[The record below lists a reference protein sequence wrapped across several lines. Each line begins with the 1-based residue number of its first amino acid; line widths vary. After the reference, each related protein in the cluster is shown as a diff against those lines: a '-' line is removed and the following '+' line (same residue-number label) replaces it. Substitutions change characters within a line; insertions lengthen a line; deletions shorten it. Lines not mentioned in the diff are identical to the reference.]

1 MKLALLLSAYLF
13 LSVYWLAP
21 AMAQTRQMIA
31 ELGIR
36 ILVPEKW
43 EWYRRD
49 SNEIFID
56 CSPQIVDRFGC
67 SIIVTMLKAAPGQT
81 EITQADRKLWRSWQA
96 ATGLRGIISARD
108 RTLAGF
114 PAYEII
120 SEDPLRTMRLFVLI
134 PQTSRVYDIAYFAGT
149 HTNKNADYHRYKPA
163 VDAALQTLWP
173 TSD

>member
-1 MKLALLLSAYLF
+1 
-13 LSVYWLAP
+13 
-21 AMAQTRQMIA
+21 MAQTRQMIA
-31 ELGIR
+31 ELGMR

-67 SIIVTMLKAAPGQT
+67 AIIVTVLKAAPGQS
-81 EITQADRKLWRSWQA
+81 EITQADRKLWQSWQA
-96 ATGLRGIISARD
+96 ASGLRKIISVRD

-114 PAYEII
+114 PAHGIV

-134 PQTSRVYDIAYFAGT
+134 PQSGRVYDIAYFAGS
-149 HTNKNADYHRYKPA
+149 HANRNADYHRYKPA
-163 VDAALQTLWP
+163 VDAALQTIWP